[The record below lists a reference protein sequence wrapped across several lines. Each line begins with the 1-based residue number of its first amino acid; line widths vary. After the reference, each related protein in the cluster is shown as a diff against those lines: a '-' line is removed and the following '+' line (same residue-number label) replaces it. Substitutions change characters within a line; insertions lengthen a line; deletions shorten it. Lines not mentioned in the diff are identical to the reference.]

1 MKMVNNNIELNK
13 EDFSFV
19 CPMKTEDM
27 SVVEEGYF
35 CAKCEKNVHDV
46 STFTE
51 KEFNVLKASNND
63 LCVTFK
69 KVAVVSLALGFV
81 ACSSPHTTGKIS
93 KNTPCQS
100 QVDKSDSVKYNRL
113 TPFKTSD
120 KNTTIHIERSE
131 EVNIAGGIGATPH
144 PKK

>member
-1 MKMVNNNIELNK
+1 MKTTTDTKIVLSK

-27 SVVEEGYF
+27 KAVEEGYF

-46 STFTE
+46 SKFTE
-51 KEFNVLKASNND
+51 KEFDVLKASNND

-81 ACSSPHTTGKIS
+81 ACSSPNTTGRIS
-93 KNTPCQS
+93 KDTSCQS
-100 QVDKSDSVKYNRL
+100 EVDKKNAVKYNRL
-113 TPFKTSD
+113 TPFKTPD
-120 KNTTIHIERSE
+120 NNTTIHIERSE
-131 EVNIAGGIGATPH
+131 EVNIAGGIGAPP